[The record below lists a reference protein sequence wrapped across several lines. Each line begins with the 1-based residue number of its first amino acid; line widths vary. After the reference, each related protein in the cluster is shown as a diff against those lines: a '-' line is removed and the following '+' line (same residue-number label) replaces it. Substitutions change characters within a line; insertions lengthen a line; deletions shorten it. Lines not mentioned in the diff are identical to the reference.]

1 MAINPLKVPLV
12 NGSGNIGL
20 IKRNALAMQSS
31 QTITNP
37 LARQLSEE
45 NNALVATLLAQ
56 ENGLGNT
63 QTSPLPKPDYTND
76 PNLFPTD
83 NFVNV
88 TGYLRA
94 KKFGDKS
101 QETQREMLD
110 SLYKEVNERFPGRFT
125 EAQLAQPASKIN
137 GALFTVNNDKIKNSK
152 LVSGFWQGVGS
163 TIAQAITG
171 TADAGAGLLNALAP
185 STLSS
190 EIAESVHEF
199 DKDTREKTETP
210 SRRNYVKRRDELLEQ
225 GRYAEAVA
233 HMASNPTGLGEDAA
247 ILILPSLG
255 GGFLLRAGAK
265 GGAKLLGKEAVEQ
278 TLKQRAKMM
287 LRSQVAADALLGA
300 GHTAQNMGEKNDYKL
315 SAEQRAAVFG
325 KGLVDAA
332 LSKFGYTYGINP
344 ENLLLRFGKA
354 ADLKGAKGILKSY
367 FGSAVVDAASNM
379 PSSGLDAALSM
390 GFDKNGQFNVNLVD
404 WEKVTQAMASAG
416 VYAPFTGGIPGALH
430 ARQQNANLGRIA
442 RDETVF
448 NNATES
454 KAQLAEAWPLAD
466 EAGRKDIAQQEQALN
481 GLLEANLQERLAA
494 MDASGSRLFRKAKKE
509 QQAAERASLE
519 ERYRHLIDNNPIA
532 DKEQYGPTADDDA
545 VILQKEFGNQ
555 SLDMHPA
562 YLERY
567 HKIFAIDND
576 PLRKKPNETAPV
588 MELVPP
594 QLLLEDKGQR
604 TTPLTMAEY
613 DGSFID
619 WAKNRSPEERANTL
633 YHLEQTDRI
642 KRAAEEALLTRLR
655 TEQDAE
661 RIQELDEKLA
671 QIRTER
677 IAANTA
683 LQKMLAVMPVD
694 DPALGLTDH
703 LRQEEA
709 QTQAKVLRD
718 IELATLARQKVTAAE
733 LAKADSDKLARLAA
747 EQTLLADAIDQQIA
761 VMPETVNTIKAQ
773 KRVTQLRTNAN
784 EYLAQAYE
792 KATGEKK
799 SPSLEL
805 ASFLPAYEQR
815 LQEAS
820 QEARAA
826 QLQDVRNLRDRQ
838 DEVFAHLE
846 AMRTPE
852 DLGPRESQSYNHLR
866 RTEAHLQREED
877 ALINT
882 DELLAQ
888 TPKIR
893 LNQRKRQIRRGLAEE
908 QSAAAANNLIRQA
921 RRQNPLISS
930 ARPDATHTATTALS
944 QRVQLFAETLRK
956 HPDARDPLNVGA
968 LVNDRDTR
976 LALPAVNDAAGMV
989 ALLAER
995 KAKAEGMT
1003 SGVLYRNRAI
1013 LNDIL
1018 AAYETVHPK
1027 AYQAGMRLA
1036 EKVLKAEALGRSL
1049 PAGEIKVGSYLS
1061 QPNIDML
1068 TRLKMGDILGALE
1081 AVKINGHTSPI
1092 VQQLMNMLK
1101 AARKTY
1107 PVNIELT
1114 AEPIVVRNAEVN
1126 ATYDPVNATIYIR
1139 DKVADQPYYLI
1150 HEATH
1155 HALYQVL
1162 NDEKRILEL
1171 SAEQVKARSNLI
1183 MMYSEFA
1190 KKRNLPDGL
1199 QYAQRSIDEFISEAF
1214 SNPQLQA
1221 YLRTNPLATHAI
1233 PKFRKA
1239 FGSLVDAV
1247 RRFLGL
1253 KPKEFDNLSDI
1264 IGLTRLIVG
1273 ADIMPV
1279 SGQLAGEFKNFGI
1292 AGNKNF
1298 NSGILRIPLENSG
1311 DWQYIGRID
1320 MLPSGRY
1327 KVTIDGE
1334 NVPFREHIVD
1344 TANEASEWAADNYGA
1359 RLGDISENPTA
1370 PLVGEIRQS
1379 DLYGQAFVDMSDKIL
1394 DSIGK
1399 RNETAQTIAKEVTTQ
1414 LSSLWSHFWATNV
1427 DVFSPTKAIDRIAD
1441 RLGYRGTDGKP
1452 LNLYE
1457 KLTEGMARARAVTG
1471 RPGAELNT
1479 IEQSIIEG
1487 LRAIGIPYH
1496 VFHDYAYAQR
1506 AIEMDQIKK
1515 ELVLMGVPTRIHE
1528 NPTAFHWTDN
1538 KGKTHSG
1545 LEGAYEFLS
1554 TLPEDKQA
1562 QIESILK
1569 PMRDINQML
1578 LDEERKSGLISTES
1592 YYRMKQ
1598 AYNYVPLLST
1608 GEKRPSIHKAFQGRY
1623 TKAADPVANMLHQMQ
1638 IRYANVARNNALRAL
1653 YEMVNSL
1660 GMADLFKL
1668 ETHKLE
1674 RDDAGN
1680 VIAVAN
1686 QKWNDKNGVWVFLG
1700 DKKAKIVVDT
1710 QTRFGKD
1717 LLRAIQK
1724 PEMAPLLT
1732 MLRTT
1737 TGYIASNMTTYS
1749 PSFLLKTPVWNTVLT
1764 LLNFSGA
1771 FDRNMSASDHYT
1783 LATKS
1788 LVDVVRLLP
1797 EIMRDR
1803 VTMKTDNPMRK
1814 LFAKVGAGNNA
1825 GAYYGLDAV
1834 SRRLNAETATNPIDI
1849 LQQQGIPGL
1858 GSAAVNMHYRFI
1870 RAVHASDEV
1879 FRYSAFLNF
1888 LEYKSG
1894 RDLRNMTQKE
1904 LDEWAANNQD
1914 LITQAAKGS
1923 RDLAGNFTRHGSGKI
1938 LPAFFA
1944 FWNAGMQS
1952 LPLIS
1957 SIMSTQV
1964 GRFGLMGLGILAA
1977 AATQSALDDP
1987 DDEDTDGGSKFARS
2001 QSRKKSICFGDI
2013 CGEMPY
2019 EVRPFMLSIQNL
2031 VLLGHGKIDMGEAVG
2046 SLLRS
2051 AAETFVPVQPA
2062 GDADSYTVTR
2072 MMLPTAAQPLITIG
2086 MGVNEFG
2093 QEVDNKYPVD
2103 WSGKQ
2108 ITTPA
2113 NVERGKTTTPEFLK
2127 DMTRFFYEKS
2137 NGMVDISPARTDAL
2151 LSSLFGGV
2159 YNMVRNTTTPPL
2171 RPVGWGDNAILQTAT
2186 SAYRYKTNNYAVTQ
2200 KYRELITQ
2208 ATAAGRL
2215 NNLNDDGSYNV
2226 LMKNDPVAK
2235 IENQRAKAMR
2245 NLRVEG
2251 LTRSQLNGALDK
2263 AFYDGDEAAIA
2274 HYQEL
2279 MRQYDDE
2286 SSLIYGKAL
2295 IELQD
2300 IVNEH

>member
-12 NGSGNIGL
+12 NDSGDIGL
-20 IKRNALAMQSS
+20 IKRNVLATPSP

-45 NNALVATLLAQ
+45 NNALIATLLAQ
-56 ENGLGNT
+56 KEGLGNT
-63 QTSPLPKPDYTND
+63 PKSSVPKPNYAND

-94 KKFGDKS
+94 KNFGDKS
-101 QETQREMLD
+101 QETQREMLN
-110 SLYKEVNERFPGRFT
+110 SLYKDVNERFPGKFT
-125 EAQLAQPASKIN
+125 EAQLAQPASRIN
-137 GALFTVNNDKIKNSK
+137 GALFTVSNDKIKNSE
-152 LVSGFWQGVGS
+152 LPSGFWQGIGS
-163 TIAQAITG
+163 TAAQAITG
-171 TADAGAGLLNALAP
+171 TVDAGAGLLNVLVP
-185 STLSS
+185 STTSS
-190 EIAESVHEF
+190 QIAKSVHEF
-199 DKDTREKTETP
+199 DKETREKTETP

-225 GRYAEAVA
+225 SRYAEAVA
-233 HMASNPTGLGEDAA
+233 HMASNPTGLVEDAA
-247 ILILPSLG
+247 ILVLPSLG

-265 GGAKLLGKEAVEQ
+265 GGAKLLGKEVIEQ
-278 TLKQRAKMM
+278 TAKQRAKTL
-287 LRSQVAADALLGA
+287 LRSQVAADASLGT
-300 GHTAQNMGEKNDYKL
+300 GHTAQNTGEKSDYKL
-315 SAEQRAAVFG
+315 SGEQRAAVFG

-354 ADLKGAKGILKSY
+354 ADLNGAKGILKSY
-367 FGSAVVDAASNM
+367 FGSAAVDAASNM
-379 PSSGLDAALSM
+379 PSSGLDAALTM
-390 GFDKNGQFNVNLVD
+390 GFDKNGQFDANRVD
-404 WEKVTQAMASAG
+404 WGKVTQAMASAG

-430 ARQQNANLGRIA
+430 AREQNANLARIA
-442 RDETVF
+442 RDDTVF

-454 KAQLAEAWPLAD
+454 KTQLAEAWPLAD
-466 EAGRKDIAQQEQALN
+466 EAGRKEIAQQERALN
-481 GLLEANLQERLAA
+481 ASLEENLQARLAA
-494 MDASGSRLFRKAKKE
+494 MDATGARLFRKVKKE
-509 QQAAERASLE
+509 QQATERASLE

-532 DKEQYGPTADDDA
+532 EREQYGPTADDDA
-545 VILQKEFGNQ
+545 VILQKEFGNKP
-555 SLDMHPA
+555 LDMHPA

-567 HKIFAIDND
+567 HKIFAVDND
-576 PLRKKPNETAPV
+576 PLYKRQNETASTT
-588 MELVPP
+588 ELMPP
-594 QLLLEDKGQR
+594 PLLLEDKGQR
-604 TTPLTMAEY
+604 TTPLTRAEY

-619 WAKNRSPEERANTL
+619 WLKNRTPEERANTL

-642 KRAAEEALLTRLR
+642 KRASEEALLERLR
-655 TEQDAE
+655 TEQDVE
-661 RIQELDEKLA
+661 RIKEWDDKLA

-694 DPALGLTDH
+694 DPALGLADH
-703 LRQEEA
+703 LRQEQA
-709 QTQAKVLRD
+709 QIQDNVLRD
-718 IELATLARQKVTAAE
+718 IELATIARQKVTASE

-805 ASFLPAYEQR
+805 ARFLPAYEQR
-815 LQEAS
+815 LKEAS
-820 QEARAA
+820 RTARAA
-826 QLQDVRNLRDRQ
+826 QLQEERSLRDRQ
-838 DEVFAHLE
+838 DEVLAHLD
-846 AMRTPE
+846 AMRVPE
-852 DLGPRESQSYNHLR
+852 NLGPRESHSFNHLR
-866 RTEAHLQREED
+866 RTEGRLQREED
-877 ALINT
+877 AFINT
-882 DELLAQ
+882 DESLAQ
-888 TPKIR
+888 TEKR
-893 LNQRKRQIRRGLAEE
+893 QLNQRKRKTLRSLADE
-908 QSAAAANNLIRQA
+908 QSTAAANNLMRQE
-921 RRQNPLISS
+921 RRQNPLIAQTRS
-930 ARPDATHTATTALS
+930 DATHTATTALS
-944 QRVQLFAETLRK
+944 QRAQLFAETLRK
-956 HPDARDPLNVGA
+956 EPNARDPLNVGA

-976 LALPAVNDAAGMV
+976 LALPSVNDATGMV

-1003 SGVLYRNRAI
+1003 SGILYRNRAI

-1027 AYQAGMRLA
+1027 AYRAGMRLA

-1081 AVKINGHTSPI
+1081 AVKIDGHTSPI
-1092 VQQLMNMLK
+1092 VQQLINMLK

-1139 DKVADQPYYLI
+1139 DQVADQPYYLV

-1162 NDEKRILEL
+1162 NDETRLLEL
-1171 SAEQVKARSNLI
+1171 SADQAKARSNLI

-1221 YLRTNPLATHAI
+1221 YLRTNPLATHAM
-1233 PKFRKA
+1233 PKFRRA

-1247 RRFLGL
+1247 RRFLNL

-1279 SGQLAGEFKNFGI
+1279 SGQLTGEFKNFGI
-1292 AGNKNF
+1292 ASSKNF
-1298 NSGILRIPLENSG
+1298 HSGILRIPLENSG
-1311 DWQYIGRID
+1311 DWQTIGRID

-1334 NVPFREHIVD
+1334 DMPFHEHIVD

-1359 RLGDISENPTA
+1359 RVGDVSENPTA
-1370 PLVGEIRQS
+1370 PLVGEIRQA
-1379 DLYGQAFVDMSDKIL
+1379 DLYGQAFVDMNNKVL

-1399 RNETAQTIAKEVTTQ
+1399 RNAVAQAVAKEVTTR
-1414 LSSLWSHFWATNV
+1414 LSSLWSYFWATNV
-1427 DVFSPTKAIDRIAD
+1427 DVFSPAKAIDRIAD

-1457 KLTEGMARARAVTG
+1457 KLTEGMAGARAVTG
-1471 RPGAELNT
+1471 RPGADLNRV
-1479 IEQSIIEG
+1479 EQGIIDG
-1487 LRAIGIPYH
+1487 LHAIGIPYN

-1515 ELVLMGVPTRIHE
+1515 EMVLMGVPTRIHE

-1538 KGKTHSG
+1538 KGKVHSG

-1554 TLPEDKQA
+1554 TVPEEKQA

-1598 AYNYVPLLST
+1598 AYHYVPLLST
-1608 GEKRPSIHKAFQGRY
+1608 GEKRPSIHKTFQGRY
-1623 TKAADPVANMLHQMQ
+1623 TKAADPVANMLYQMQ
-1638 IRYANVARNNALRAL
+1638 TRYANVARNNALRAL
-1653 YEMVNSL
+1653 YEMVNSI

-1724 PEMAPLLT
+1724 PEMMPLLT

-1737 TGYIASNMTTYS
+1737 TGYMASNMTTYS
-1749 PSFLLKTPVWNTVLT
+1749 PSFLLKVPVWNTVLT

-1771 FDRNMSASDHYT
+1771 FDRNMSANDHFR
-1783 LATKS
+1783 LATRS

-1797 EIMRDR
+1797 EIVRDQAS
-1803 VTMKTDNPMRK
+1803 MKTDNPMRK
-1814 LFAKVGAGNNA
+1814 LFAKAGGGNNA

-1834 SRRLNAETATNPIDI
+1834 SRRLNAGTATGPIDI
-1849 LQQQGIPGL
+1849 IQQQGMKGL
-1858 GSAAVNMHYRFI
+1858 GSAALNMHHRFV

-1888 LEYKSG
+1888 LEDRSG

-1904 LDEWAANNQD
+1904 LDAWAANNQG

-1923 RDLAGNFTRHGSGKI
+1923 RELAGNFTRHGSGKV

-1952 LPLIS
+1952 LPLVA
-1957 SIMSTQV
+1957 SIMSTQA
-1964 GRFGLMGLGILAA
+1964 GRFGLMGLSILAA

-2001 QSRKKSICFGDI
+2001 PSRKKSICFGDV

-2019 EVRPFMLSIQNL
+2019 EVRPFMIAMQNL
-2031 VLLGHGKIDMGEAVG
+2031 ILLGHGKIDMGEATG
-2046 SLLRS
+2046 SIIRS
-2051 AAETFVPVQPA
+2051 AAETFMPVQPA
-2062 GDADSYTVTR
+2062 GDMDSYTVTR
-2072 MMLPTAAQPLITIG
+2072 MMIPTAAQPLITIG
-2086 MGVNEFG
+2086 MGTNEFG

-2103 WSGKQ
+2103 WAGKQ
-2108 ITTPA
+2108 ITNPA

-2151 LSSLFGGV
+2151 LSSLFSGV

-2171 RPVGWGDNAILQTAT
+2171 KPVGWGDNAILQTAT
-2186 SAYRYKTNNYAVTQ
+2186 SAYRYKTNDYAVTQ

-2208 ATAAGRL
+2208 ASASGRL
-2215 NNLNDDGSYNV
+2215 NNLSDDGSYNV

-2245 NLRVEG
+2245 NLHIEG
-2251 LTRSQLNGALDK
+2251 MTLSQLNGALDK
-2263 AFYDGDEAAIA
+2263 AFYDGDEVAIA

-2279 MRQYDDE
+2279 MRQYYDQ
-2286 SSLIYGKAL
+2286 SSLIYGNAL
-2295 IELQD
+2295 IQLQD